1 MKFTITTFRH
11 FIILFLLSVGI
22 QFVAQAQLVGNIT
35 VTNSG
40 IGASESYTIVFN
52 GENKLPGVSKGHFY
66 PDPLVQDGG
75 CEYTAEVTT
84 LSDYDAGVLH
94 SQTVIPLNTNGCSN
108 RGFAFRWMPQL
119 MYVPTIPNNSVCSG
133 SSFTLSLPIQTN
145 DKIEQYHWQQSTDGG
160 ATWTD
165 AANTSG
171 TAYTTTPSLVINAP
185 KVASPQNMLYR
196 ARGFRYGKLVAPFGG
211 ALPIYLFSAAPDPF
225 SGVAYSDNQS
235 NGWQLEDRIPLKLG
249 TTTIGE
255 VIVRHLTCSNGLNA
269 SIRVKF
275 NNPYNPTNNYYYSL
289 AEGDYT
295 NDFLYPIPSN
305 PTDLIFSDILDS
317 GSFPISVENRG
328 NPGID
333 EVFSGKGKG
342 SYTLAIE
349 NKDASGAR
357 YCFNKYLIKIKS
369 PSPVTLTEQTAQ
381 RSNPSCIGA
390 ADGQIVLTAGG
401 GAAAQSGTYKYTIL
415 KYRNGA
421 LVETRPNLS
430 PGNHTFGGLDA
441 ANYHFEIRESG
452 CGATTLVTLP
462 NPGAITLSNPSTT
475 VATSAVASPIVC
487 EGGTGSIAVSF
498 TQGNE
503 SGTYTIEAY
512 KDGTST
518 AHATANGIT
527 YVSGGHTFT
536 GLPAGSYTFKLK
548 HSCSSGGN
556 YDITTPQILTDL
568 VPVVGTLAGIPQT
581 GSTHAISCKGGS
593 DGRLGVKVTTGNA
606 IAPNTAYTLV
616 LKQGGTV
623 VNTPTFVGFGTT
635 SLSGVT
641 VGDSVVFTGLAEA
654 NYSVEISQNNCP
666 QPAKVLGNVTLT
678 APATLTATI
687 TPVLRFATYHVTCA
701 NGEDGQ
707 IRVDN
712 VTGGN
717 GNYTIELNENGAKI
731 ATQMGTSALFT
742 GLRPTNF
749 QGGTVVYS
757 IRVVDDK
764 TCEYMSLPIQL
775 QASPVLTASLITE
788 RVTCK
793 GESNGSIAATI
804 GGGVKPYTI
813 QWLDGANSPITAE
826 ITLGATEST
835 ATLSNRP
842 AGAYKLRVKDAQG
855 CHNFV
860 TGGWFETSTTIDES
874 AVAFAFEV
882 ASFTID
888 SVSCHGGSDGRVTL
902 AVVGGWGGYA
912 YSKDGT
918 NFQASAVFSGFAAG
932 DHTLYARDAEN
943 CTISTTVRIKEPL
956 LLMLAQQQI
965 THVSC
970 KGGYNGTYIFEAT
983 GGNDAGTQPY
993 TILVNGA
1000 PYAETDW
1007 YTWTTNRQI
1016 SLRGLAAASYTIEAT
1031 DHKGCQQTL
1040 SFTITEP
1047 AQLLATIGNITT
1059 ATCGLPN
1066 GSATVVATGGTTP
1079 YSYTWKKYEE
1089 VLGTLKTWSTSA
1101 QLTNAEGG
1109 AYEMI
1114 VTDALGCSVTEV
1126 VQLSNADAATVTN
1139 QNITQATCA
1148 EAKDGTATFSV
1159 EGAFPI
1165 QVSWVNS
1172 NETGQIAWQNAITLK
1187 LSGLAKG
1194 YHDFQ
1199 TQDAKGCIRFERVLV
1214 PGPEPLLIT
1223 RQMSQDPTC
1232 HNSTNGGLAVAISGG
1247 TAPYTIQWDNGLADG
1262 ATSFDNLSAG
1272 TYTVAVTD
1280 AKGCTRQA
1288 SFILQNPLPI
1298 SVDLGVGSTVCV
1310 GQSVTLKP
1318 TIPAGNTIAT
1328 YAWTSASGNFS
1339 SSASEVTVNTA
1350 DTYFLT
1356 VTTAA
1361 GCSGSG
1367 QYKLANS
1374 ASAFEADF
1382 LMPSDAVVG
1391 DTVVLIEICRP
1402 APTTLFWDIEGL
1414 DQDVF
1419 LLESTVT
1426 NPKQHLLVPKE
1437 GTYTVR
1443 LYASLG
1449 GCQDVFERQVT
1460 VVKAEDKRL
1469 AQSGKA
1475 GQQITAQVS
1484 PNPVTG
1490 GKVNIAVSLAQAAPV
1505 SVEIFNISSGN
1516 RWRYPHPIQGSGKT
1530 DYHWSLHIP
1539 EMTQGVYV
1547 VRVQTPTE
1555 QKMLKVVVK

>member
-22 QFVAQAQLVGNIT
+22 QFVAQAQIAGNIT

-52 GENKLPGVSKGHFY
+52 GENKLPGISKGHFY

-94 SQTVIPLNTNGCSN
+94 SQTIIPLNTNGCSN
-108 RGFAFRWMPQL
+108 RGFAFRWIPQS

-133 SSFTLSLPIQTN
+133 SSFILSLPTKDEDRI
-145 DKIEQYHWQQSTDGG
+145 DQYHWQQSTDGG

-171 TAYTTTPSLVINAP
+171 GTAYTTSPSLVVNAP
-185 KVASPQNMLYR
+185 KVASAQNMLYR

-211 ALPIYLFSAAPDPF
+211 ALPVYIFSTPPD
-225 SGVAYSDNQS
+225 AYKDNLGNHIFYQD
-235 NGWQLEDRIPLKLG
+235 NTWRTKDIIPI
-249 TTTIGE
+249 TIGGVLKGNIE
-255 VIVRHLTCSNGLNA
+255 VTHLVCRNEFKA
-269 SIRVKF
+269 KVAVKF
-275 NNPYNPTNNYYYSL
+275 NEDIAANYYYSL
-289 AEGDYT
+289 A
-295 NDFLYPIPSN
+295 
-305 PTDLIFSDILDS
+305 
-317 GSFPISVENRG
+317 
-328 NPGID
+328 
-333 EVFSGKGKG
+333 SGKVLPGQSPNSALNIPNPSQTSTFPDDAFG
-342 SYTLAIE
+342 SPGDVLGAGEYTLMIE
-349 NKDASGAR
+349 AVDRSQSPALRNCLER
-357 YCFNKYLIKIKS
+357 YFIRVKS
-369 PSPVTLTEQTAQ
+369 PSPVTLVEQTTQ
-381 RSNPSCIGA
+381 RRNPSCIGA

-430 PGNHTFGGLDA
+430 PGSHTFGGLDA

-452 CGATTLVTLP
+452 CGANTLVTLP
-462 NPGAITLSNPSTT
+462 NPGAITLSNPPTT
-475 VATSAVASPIVC
+475 VATSAVLAPIIC
-487 EGGTGSIAVSF
+487 EGGTGSIEVKF
-498 TQGNE
+498 TQGNG

-512 KDGTST
+512 KDGAST
-518 AHATANGIT
+518 AHATATGVT
-527 YVSGGHTFT
+527 FASGGHTFT
-536 GLPAGSYTFKLK
+536 GLPAGSYTFALK

-556 YDITTPQILTDL
+556 YDITTPQTLTNL
-568 VPVVGTLAGIPQT
+568 VPVAGTLASIPQT
-581 GSTHAISCKGGS
+581 GSTHAISCKGGG
-593 DGRLGVKVTTGNA
+593 DGRLGLKVTTGNA
-606 IAPNTAYTLV
+606 VAPNTAYTLV
-616 LKQGGTV
+616 LKQEGAV
-623 VNTPTFVGFGTT
+623 VNAPTFMGFGTT
-635 SLSGVT
+635 SLTGVT
-641 VGDSVVFTGLAEA
+641 VGDSVVFTGLAEGA
-654 NYSVEISQNNCP
+654 YSVEISQNNCP
-666 QPAKVLGNVTLT
+666 QPAKVLGSVTLT
-678 APATLTATI
+678 APETLTATI

-701 NGEDGQ
+701 DGEDGQ

-717 GNYTIELNENGAKI
+717 GSYSIELNENGSKI
-731 ATQMGTSALFT
+731 ATQTGVSALFT
-742 GLRPTNF
+742 GLRPVNF
-749 QGGTVVYS
+749 QGGSINYS
-757 IRVVDDK
+757 IRIVDSK
-764 TCEYMSLPIQL
+764 TCEYISLPIQL
-775 QASPVLTASLITE
+775 QAPAVLTTTLTPE

-813 QWLDGANSPITAE
+813 QWVDGTGTAITGE
-826 ITLGATEST
+826 ITLGATEGT
-835 ATLSNRP
+835 ATLDNRP
-842 AGAYKLRVKDAQG
+842 AGAYTLRVKDSKG

-860 TGGWFETSTTIDES
+860 TGGWYETATTIDEP
-874 AVAFAFEV
+874 AVAFAFET
-882 ASFTID
+882 ASFTVD
-888 SVSCHGGSDGRVTL
+888 SVSCHGGNDGRLSL
-902 AVVGGWGGYA
+902 AVAGGWGGYT

-918 NFQASAVFSGFAAG
+918 NFQASAAFSGFAAG
-932 DHTLYARDAEN
+932 DHTLYARDGEN
-943 CTISTTVRIKEPL
+943 CTISTIVTIKEPL
-956 LLMLAQQQI
+956 PLALTQQQI

-970 KGGYNGTYIFEAT
+970 HGGYNGEYIFEAK
-983 GGNDAGTQPY
+983 GGNDVGTQPY

-1007 YTWTTNRQI
+1007 FHWTSNRQI
-1016 SLRGLAAASYTIEAT
+1016 ALRGLAAASYTIQAT

-1047 AQLLATIGNITT
+1047 AQLEANITSITT

-1079 YSYTWKKYEE
+1079 YSYTWKKYEAA
-1089 VLGTLKTWSTSA
+1089 LGTLKTWSTSA
-1101 QLTNAEGG
+1101 SLTNAEGG

-1114 VTDALGCSVTEV
+1114 VTDALGCSVTQV

-1139 QNITQATCA
+1139 QNIAPVSCA
-1148 EAKDGTATFSV
+1148 EAKDGVATFSV
-1159 EGAFPI
+1159 AGEFPI
-1165 QVSWVNS
+1165 TVNWVNS
-1172 NETGQIAWQNAITLK
+1172 SETGQIAWQDATTLK

-1223 RQMSQDPTC
+1223 RQTSQDPTC
-1232 HNSTNGGLAVAISGG
+1232 HNGTNGALAIAISGG
-1247 TAPYTIQWDNGLADG
+1247 TEPYQIAWDQGLTAG
-1262 ATSFDNLSAG
+1262 ATSFDNLGAG
-1272 TYTVAVTD
+1272 TYTVVVTD
-1280 AKGCTRQA
+1280 AQGCTRQA
-1288 SFILQNPLPI
+1288 GFVLQNPLPI
-1298 SVDLGVGSTVCV
+1298 SVDLGIGSTVCA

-1328 YAWTSASGNFS
+1328 YAWTSASGNFNS
-1339 SSASEVTVNTA
+1339 TASEVTINTA

-1356 VTTAA
+1356 VTTTA

-1367 QYKLANS
+1367 EYKLANS
-1374 ASAFEADF
+1374 ANAFEADF

-1460 VVKAEDKRL
+1460 VVKPEGKRF
-1469 AQSGKA
+1469 AQAGKA
-1475 GQQITAQVS
+1475 SQKITAQVS

-1490 GKVNIAVSLAQAAPV
+1490 GKVNIGVSLAQAAPV

-1516 RWRYPHPIQGSGKT
+1516 RWRYKQPIKGSGKT

-1547 VRVQTPTE
+1547 VRVQTPTS

>member
-1 MKFTITTFRH
+1 MKFTTITIFRH
-11 FIILFLLSVGI
+11 FITFLLLLVGI
-22 QFVAQAQLVGNIT
+22 QFTVQAQIAGNIT
-35 VTNSG
+35 VMNTG
-40 IGASESYTIVFN
+40 IGTPESYTIVFN
-52 GENKLPGVSKGHFY
+52 GQNKLPGVSRGHLY
-66 PDPLVQDGG
+66 PDLNIIDGG
-75 CEYTAEVTT
+75 CFYAAEITT

-94 SQTVIPLNTNGCSN
+94 NQTVVPVPVNSCSN
-108 RGFAFRWMPQL
+108 RVFAFRWTPLPMHTPE
-119 MYVPTIPNNSVCSG
+119 TDNNTVCSG
-133 SSFTLSLPIQTN
+133 SSFTLNLDMKAN
-145 DKIEQYHWQQSTDGG
+145 DRIDQYYWQQSTDGG

-165 AANTSG
+165 AAHTSGG
-171 TAYTTTPSLVINAP
+171 TAYTTTPSLVINVPTVVSA
-185 KVASPQNMLYR
+185 QNMLYR
-196 ARGFRYGKLVAPFGG
+196 ARGFRYGKLVAPAGP
-211 ALPIYLFSAAPDPF
+211 ALPVYISQAAPD
-225 SGVAYSDNQS
+225 SYADTQS
-235 NGWQLEDRIPLKLG
+235 ATWVPTETIPLRING
-249 TTTIGE
+249 VTVGAINIT
-255 VIVRHLTCSNGLNA
+255 HSTCSQGGLGNGKIN
-269 SIRVKF
+269 VTF
-275 NNPYNPTNNYYYSL
+275 NQNVVGDYYYSL
-289 AEGDYT
+289 ADGPFVSDPVPVPTERIFEG
-295 NDFLYPIPSN
+295 L
-305 PTDLIFSDILDS
+305 PTAVMNISPTQLSHTFPDEMSS
-317 GSFPISVENRG
+317 GNHFPLT
-328 NPGID
+328 
-333 EVFSGKGKG
+333 SGD
-342 SYTLAIE
+342 YTLAIE
-349 NKDASGAR
+349 NVIGGQR
-357 YCFNKYLIKIKS
+357 YCFNKYLINIKS
-369 PSPVTLTEQTAQ
+369 PSPVTLVEQTIQ
-381 RSNPSCIGA
+381 RRNPSCIGA

-401 GAAAQSGTYKYTIL
+401 GAAVQSSAYKYTIL
-415 KYRNGA
+415 KYRNGV
-421 LVETRPNLS
+421 LVETSPNLS

-441 ANYHFEIRESG
+441 AGYHFEIQELG
-452 CGATTLVTLP
+452 CGANTLVTLP
-462 NPGAITLSNPSTT
+462 NPGVITLSNPPTT

-498 TQGNE
+498 TQGNA

-512 KDGTST
+512 KDGAST

-527 YVSGGHTFT
+527 HASGGHTFT

-556 YDITTPQILTDL
+556 YDISTPQILTDL
-568 VPVVGTLAGIPQT
+568 VPVAGTLAGIPQT
-581 GSTHAISCKGGS
+581 GSTHAISCKGGT
-593 DGRLGVKVTTGNA
+593 DGKLGVKVTTGNA

-623 VNTPTFVGFGTT
+623 VNTPAFVGFGTT
-635 SLSGVT
+635 SLTGVT
-641 VGDSVVFTGLAEA
+641 VGDSVVFTGLTEA

-666 QPAKVLGNVTLT
+666 QPAKVLGSVSLTSPTTLT
-678 APATLTATI
+678 TTI

-731 ATQMGTSALFT
+731 ASQTGTSALFT

-749 QGGTVVYS
+749 QWGTVVYS
-757 IRVVDDK
+757 IRVIDDK

-775 QASPVLTASLITE
+775 QAPPVLTVSLTPE

-860 TGGWFETSTTIDES
+860 TGGWYETLTTIDEP

-902 AVVGGWGGYA
+902 AVVGGWGGYV

-918 NFQASAVFSGFAAG
+918 NFQALAAFSGFAAG
-932 DHTLYARDAEN
+932 DYTLYARDAEN
-943 CTISTTVRIKEPL
+943 CTISTVVTVKEPL
-956 LLMLAQQQI
+956 LLTLTQQQI

-1007 YTWTTNRQI
+1007 YTWTTNHQI
-1016 SLRGLAAASYTIEAT
+1016 ALRGLAAASYTIEAT

-1047 AQLLATIGNITT
+1047 AQLEASITNITT

-1066 GSATVVATGGTTP
+1066 GSATVTATGGTTP
-1079 YSYTWKKYEE
+1079 YSYTWKKYETA
-1089 VLGTLKTWSTSA
+1089 LGTLKTWSNSA
-1101 QLTNAEGG
+1101 SLTNAEGG

-1114 VTDALGCSVTEV
+1114 VTDALGCSVTQV

-1172 NETGQIAWQNAITLK
+1172 NETGQIAWQNATTLK

-1223 RQMSQDPTC
+1223 RQTSKDPTC

-1247 TAPYTIQWDNGLADG
+1247 TEPYQIVWDQGLAAG

-1318 TIPAGNTIAT
+1318 TIPVGNTVAT

-1339 SSASEVTVNTA
+1339 SSEPQVTVNTT

-1426 NPKQHLLVPKE
+1426 NPKQNLLVPKE

-1460 VVKAEDKRL
+1460 VVKAEDKRF

-1490 GKVNIAVSLAQAAPV
+1490 GKIKIAVSLTQAASV

-1516 RWRYPHPIQGSGKT
+1516 RWRYKQPIQGSGKT

-1547 VRVQTPTE
+1547 VRVQTPTS

>member
-1 MKFTITTFRH
+1 M
-11 FIILFLLSVGI
+11 GI
-22 QFVAQAQLVGNIT
+22 HLTAQAQLAGNIT
-35 VTNSG
+35 VFSSG
-40 IGASESYTIVFN
+40 IGSPETYTIVFN
-52 GENKLPGVSKGHFY
+52 GQNKLPGVSKDHTY
-66 PDPLVQDGG
+66 DDPNIIDGG
-75 CEYTAEVTT
+75 CFYAAEITT

-94 SQTVIPLNTNGCSN
+94 NQTVVPVPVNSCSN
-108 RGFAFRWMPQL
+108 RVFAFRWTPLSMHTPRTDNS
-119 MYVPTIPNNSVCSG
+119 TICAG
-133 SSFTLSLPIQTN
+133 ASFTLWVPKHNN
-145 DKIEQYHWQQSTDGG
+145 DRIDQYHWQQSTDGG

-165 AANTSG
+165 ATHTSGG
-171 TAYTTTPSLVINAP
+171 TAYTTSPSLVVNAP
-185 KVASPQNMLYR
+185 KVVSAQNMLYR
-196 ARGFRYGKLVAPFGG
+196 ARGLRYGKLVAPAGG
-211 ALPIYLFSAAPDPF
+211 ALPVYIFSAPPD
-225 SGVAYSDNQS
+225 AYKDNLGNHIFYQD
-235 NGWQLEDRIPLKLG
+235 NTWRTKDIIPI
-249 TTTIGE
+249 TIGGVLKGNIE
-255 VIVRHLTCSNGLNA
+255 VTHLVCRNEFKA
-269 SIRVKF
+269 KVAVKF
-275 NNPYNPTNNYYYSL
+275 NENIAGNYYYSL
-289 AEGDYT
+289 APEMTLSGTIPDGAWNIPNPSQTSTFPDDAFGSPGDV
-295 NDFLYPIPSN
+295 L
-305 PTDLIFSDILDS
+305 
-317 GSFPISVENRG
+317 GAGE
-328 NPGID
+328 
-333 EVFSGKGKG
+333 
-342 SYTLAIE
+342 YTLMIE
-349 NKDASGAR
+349 AVDRSQSPALRNCLER
-357 YCFNKYLIKIKS
+357 YFIRVKS
-369 PSPVTLTEQTAQ
+369 PSLVTLTEQTAQ
-381 RSNPSCIGA
+381 RRNPSCIGA

-401 GAAAQSGTYKYTIL
+401 GAAAQSSTYKYTIL

-421 LVETRPNLS
+421 LTETRPNLS
-430 PGNHTFGGLDA
+430 PGPHTFGGLDA
-441 ANYHFEIRESG
+441 AGYHFEIRESG
-452 CGATTLVTLP
+452 CGASTLVTLP
-462 NPGAITLSNPSTT
+462 NPGVITLSNPPTT
-475 VATSAVASPIVC
+475 VATSTVSAPIIC
-487 EGGTGSIAVSF
+487 EGGTGSIRVSF
-498 TQGNE
+498 TQGNA

-512 KDGTST
+512 KDGAAA

-527 YVSGGHTFT
+527 HASGGHTFT
-536 GLPAGSYTFKLK
+536 GLPAGGYTFKVK

-556 YDITTPQILTDL
+556 YDITTPQTLTNL
-568 VPVVGTLAGIPQT
+568 VPVAGTLAGIPQT
-581 GSTHAISCKGGS
+581 GSTHAISCKGGT
-593 DGRLGVKVTTGNA
+593 DGKLGVKVTAGNT

-623 VNTPTFVGFGTT
+623 VNTPAFVGFGTT

-641 VGDSVVFTGLAEA
+641 VGDSVVFTGLSEA

-666 QPAKVLGNVTLT
+666 QPAKVLGSVSLT

-701 NGEDGQ
+701 DGEDGQ

-731 ATQMGTSALFT
+731 ATQTGTSALFT

-764 TCEYMSLPIQL
+764 TCEYISLPIQL
-775 QASPVLTASLITE
+775 QAPPVLTVSLTPE

-813 QWLDGANSPITAE
+813 QWVDGANSPVTAE
-826 ITLGATEST
+826 ITLGATENT
-835 ATLSNRP
+835 VTLSNRP

-860 TGGWFETSTTIDES
+860 TGGWYEISTTIDEPS
-874 AVAFAFEV
+874 VAFAFEV
-882 ASFTID
+882 ASFAID

-902 AVVGGWGGYA
+902 AVAGGWGGYT

-918 NFQASAVFSGFAAG
+918 NFQASAAFSGFGAG

-943 CTISTTVRIKEPL
+943 CTISTVVTIKEPL
-956 LLMLAQQQI
+956 LLTLTQQKI
-965 THVSC
+965 TQVSC
-970 KGGYNGTYIFEAT
+970 KGGYNGTYIFEAK
-983 GGNDAGTQPY
+983 GGNDAGSQPY

-1007 YTWTTNRQI
+1007 FHWTSNRQI
-1016 SLRGLAAASYTIEAT
+1016 ALRGLAAASYTIQAT
-1031 DHKGCQQTL
+1031 DYKGCQQTL

-1047 AQLLATIGNITT
+1047 TQLAASVTNITT

-1066 GSATVVATGGTTP
+1066 GSATVMATGGTTP

-1089 VLGTLKTWSTSA
+1089 ALGTLKTWSTSA

-1114 VTDALGCSVTEV
+1114 VTDALGCSVTQV
-1126 VQLSNADAATVTN
+1126 VQLSNADAARVTN
-1139 QNITQATCA
+1139 QSITPVTCA
-1148 EAKDGTATFSV
+1148 EAKNGTATFSV
-1159 EGAFPI
+1159 AGNFPV
-1165 QVSWVNS
+1165 QVSWVNG
-1172 NETGQIAWQNAITLK
+1172 NETGQITWQNATTLK

-1223 RQMSQDPTC
+1223 RQTSQDPTC
-1232 HNSTNGGLAVAISGG
+1232 HNSTNGGLAIAISGG
-1247 TAPYTIQWDNGLADG
+1247 TAPYTIQWDNGLAAG

-1298 SVDLGVGSTVCV
+1298 SVDLGVGSTVCA

-1460 VVKAEDKRL
+1460 VVKAEDKRF

-1516 RWRYPHPIQGSGKT
+1516 RWRYKQPIKGSGQT
-1530 DYHWSLHIP
+1530 DYHWLLHIP

-1547 VRVQTPTE
+1547 VRVQTPTS